1 MECPECSAEVL
12 DGSADC
18 PHCRRNLWNVR
29 TRGAFRKLPMALF
42 SGGGIGLVALLL
54 CGGLL
59 GFQLI
64 PALLRGNEA
73 EHRAE
78 CQSKLRLIAL
88 ALLNYQD
95 HYGVFPPAVTYSA
108 DGQPMHSWRVLIL
121 PYVENSP
128 MYHSYRM
135 NEPWNS
141 PGNLAIT
148 ARMPDFYDCPSNS
161 QGRETGE
168 THYLALDG
176 PGSALNSREPV
187 RVEDLVDGPSQTLM
201 VVEARHSGVHWTK
214 PRDIDIR
221 QPHSA
226 APDGLSSFHF
236 GGFQAALADGT
247 VRFIPENID
256 PQNLKAWM
264 TINGGETVGDF

>member
-1 MECPECSAEVL
+1 MECPQCSAEVP
-12 DGSADC
+12 DGSAVC
-18 PHCRRNLWNVR
+18 PHCWRQLGKVR
-29 TRGAFRKLPMALF
+29 TRGAFRKLLMALF
-42 SGGGIGLVALLL
+42 SGGGIGLAALLL

-64 PALLRGNEA
+64 PALLQGNAA
-73 EHRAE
+73 EQRE
-78 CQSKLRLIAL
+78 QCQSNLRLIAL
-88 ALLNYQD
+88 ALLNYHD

-148 ARMPDFYDCPSNS
+148 ARMPDFYACPSNP
-161 QGRETGE
+161 QGRTSGQ

-176 PGSALNSREPV
+176 PGSVLNSREPV
-187 RVEDLVDGPSQTLM
+187 RFEDLVDGPNQTLT
-201 VVEARHSGVHWTK
+201 VVEARHSGVHWTE
-214 PRDIDIR
+214 PRDLDIR
-221 QPHSA
+221 QTHPA
-226 APDGLSSFHF
+226 APAGLSSFHF
-236 GGFQAALADGT
+236 GGFQAALADGS
-247 VRFIPENID
+247 VRFIPESID
-256 PQNLKAWM
+256 PQTLRALL